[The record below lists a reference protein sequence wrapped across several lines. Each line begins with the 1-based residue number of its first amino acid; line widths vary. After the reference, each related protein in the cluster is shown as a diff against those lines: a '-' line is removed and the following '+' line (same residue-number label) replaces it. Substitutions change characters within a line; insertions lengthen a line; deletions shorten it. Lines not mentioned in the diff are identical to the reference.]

1 MEWMEFYTII
11 IIKYSAGTGSGGDD
25 CGNGA
30 ELVVV
35 TLITRILMA
44 VIMIFMVLEM
54 IICIHIY

>member
-1 MEWMEFYTII
+1 MEFYTII